1 MSRNWLRRAG
11 VVALLALAG
20 ALVPCRL
27 CAREADDWL
36 AGDAATQAALAR
48 GVEQTIARPLS
59 RADFPTGSRLL
70 DGEWLFGTY
79 MMAAMGFGQMALEH
93 PTTRE
98 HEIAQMHRC
107 IEKMISPSVRAFDTE
122 AWDGDDALA
131 TLDDDTAAH
140 GSYLGYANLALS
152 LDRML
157 ERDGRYAALNDRVT
171 AALARRL
178 SRSPTLLLPSYPR
191 EVFPV
196 DNAAVIASIALHDR
210 ALGSREHRA
219 LVDRFLQKL
228 DEKWRDPR
236 TGLLRQTM
244 PGGAPRGSG
253 TALAA
258 YFLGFADGKRSAEL
272 LAAMKRELYAA
283 PLGFGAMRE
292 YPRGRGGRGDA
303 DSGPLVLGFGVSPTG
318 FALGAARM
326 HGDAAL
332 FARLYAT
339 TVLFGAPLSAGGARR
354 FSTGGPIGNAI
365 LFAMLT
371 APRVSP

>member
-1 MSRNWLRRAG
+1 MSRNWLRRIA
-11 VVALLALAG
+11 ALALFALAC
-20 ALVPCRL
+20 ALVPSRL

-36 AGDAATQAALAR
+36 RGDATMQRELAR
-48 GVEQTIARPLS
+48 ALEQTIARPLT
-59 RADFPTGSRLL
+59 RADFPTGSRVL

-93 PTTRE
+93 PTERE
-98 HEIAQMHRC
+98 HAIVQMRTCIA
-107 IEKMISPSVRAFDTE
+107 KMISPSVRAFDTE

-131 TLDDDTAAH
+131 TLDGDGAAH
-140 GSYLGYANLALS
+140 GSYLGYLNLALS

-157 ERDGRYAALNDRVT
+157 ERDGPYAALNERVT
-171 AALARRL
+171 ATLARRL
-178 SRSPTLLLPSYPR
+178 SNSPSLLLSSYPR
-191 EVFPV
+191 MVFPV
-196 DNAAVIASIALHDR
+196 DNTAVIASISLRDR
-210 ALGSREHRA
+210 ALGSSEHDA
-219 LVDRFLQKL
+219 LIERFMQAL
-228 DEKWRDPR
+228 DDKWREPR

-244 PGGAPRGSG
+244 PAGVPRGSG

-258 YFLGFADGKRSAEL
+258 YFLGWADARQSKAL
-272 LAAMKRELYAA
+272 LEAMKRELYDA

-292 YPRGRGGRGDA
+292 YPRGRRGRGDA

-326 HGDAAL
+326 HGDTSL
-332 FARLYAT
+332 FAHLYAT
-339 TVLFGAPLSAGGARR
+339 VTLFGAPVSSGGARR

-371 APRVSP
+371 APKVQR